1 MVLFRA
7 LFPIENNDNIPN
19 PDGSVKAM
27 DDGLRPGIL
36 FVKIRG
42 FGDSE

>member
-1 MVLFRA
+1 MVRFRA
-7 LFPIENNDNIPN
+7 LFPIENNDNISN
-19 PDGSVKAM
+19 TGGTVKAM
-27 DDGLRPGIL
+27 DDLRLGIL